1 MKCNFCGNNLTIDDA
16 KCPFCGKDNS
26 FAKKH
31 RSQMAHYEREFAST
45 KQTVEKTTKRI
56 SATAIRITILA
67 VLAALIFLV
76 VMLKERYAYDI
87 RSWIRSNNVEKNLQ
101 EHMQNM
107 HDFEAN
113 REYFKLAYYYD
124 ELHLGDNKNF
134 KEYEM
139 LAMVCK
145 QYARG
150 YSQIM
155 DIKFGEESP
164 GYTNQEKLEYLS
176 GNINSMYSWSE
187 VRKYDRNN
195 CYAEHHLAC
204 MEDAKDEMEAMLVKY
219 CGITKEEAAK
229 LESMPEAQREVL
241 IGRGLGI
248 YE

>member
-16 KCPFCGKDNS
+16 KCPFCGNENK

-31 RSQMAHYEREFAST
+31 RSQMAHYDREFTST

-76 VMLKERYAYDI
+76 IMLNKEYKYDI
-87 RSWIRSNNVEKNLQ
+87 RSAIRSAKVEKNLPEHIKNMQ
-101 EHMQNM
+101 E
-107 HDFEAN
+107 FEAN

-124 ELHLGDNKNF
+124 EHHLSDNKNF
-134 KEYEM
+134 LEYEM

-145 QYARG
+145 QYAHG
-150 YSQIM
+150 YEHLM
-155 DIKFGEESP
+155 DIKFGEETPSFS
-164 GYTNQEKLEYLS
+164 NQEKLEYLS
-176 GNINSMYSWSE
+176 SNISSMYSWAE
-187 VRKYDRNN
+187 VRKYDKNN

-219 CGITKEEAAK
+219 CGITKEEAENF
-229 LESMPEAQREVL
+229 ESMPEAQREIL

>member
-16 KCPFCGKDNS
+16 KCPFCGNENK

-31 RSQMAHYEREFAST
+31 RSQMEHYDREFTST

-76 VMLKERYAYDI
+76 IMLKEEYVYDLRSFI
-87 RSWIRSNNVEKNLQ
+87 RSSAVEKNLQ
-101 EHMQNM
+101 EHLQTMQEY
-107 HDFEAN
+107 EAN

-124 ELHLGDNKNF
+124 ENYLGDNKNF

-139 LAMVCK
+139 LANVCK
-145 QYARG
+145 QYQHC
-150 YSQIM
+150 YSYLM
-155 DIKFGEESP
+155 NIKFGEETE
-164 GYTNQEKLEYLS
+164 GFTNQEKLEYMS
-176 GNINSMYSWSE
+176 SSINSMYSWAE

-204 MEDAKDEMEAMLVKY
+204 MEDAKDEMEAMLVEY
-219 CGITKEEAAK
+219 CGITKEEAAG